1 MRDLILNGSIGL
13 NGLIERLL
21 FTAIVLGILLAA
33 VGGWRYFD
41 LANNLSSNQ
50 AAQIHEEGGEVA
62 IESKNQARGLMA
74 SDIERRRI
82 LAEQRNMMMV
92 GGAGLAL
99 IGLGWLLGDVLR
111 GRRRNAEA
119 GKSAADAR
127 EIPGN
132 STPEQ

>member
-1 MRDLILNGSIGL
+1 MRDLIFNGL

-119 GKSAADAR
+119 GDKLATSSSDTA
-127 EIPGN
+127 
-132 STPEQ
+132 